1 MSKEICI
8 CYSSIISECCI
19 SDYEILTYR
28 VFKSFFICIFL
39 SLKIYLIVYLTR
51 VHLVNDTIFP
61 RNMRINKKEFTVLV
75 PSKKLHV
82 FLLRSFLFSILAVK
96 RKYKP
101 LTLKLIQHMVFLVLG
116 WNGERILFLFCYCLQ
131 LITL

>member
-8 CYSSIISECCI
+8 CYSSIISESYS
-19 SDYEILTYR
+19 SDYEVLTYR

-75 PSKKLHV
+75 PSKKTSCASA
-82 FLLRSFLFSILAVK
+82 SFLSSPNPSSKKEI
-96 RKYKP
+96 
-101 LTLKLIQHMVFLVLG
+101 
-116 WNGERILFLFCYCLQ
+116 
-131 LITL
+131 